1 MKAVLCKSY
10 GPPENLVLE
19 EIDRPSPGKGQVLID
34 IYSTGLNFPD
44 TLQIQGKYQFQPPF
58 PFTPASEVAG
68 KVAAVGEGV
77 TALSVGDR
85 VMAMV
90 GTGGMAEQVVA
101 EAAAAETFPDSMAFD
116 TAAGFGMIYGTSY
129 HALKQRAEL
138 KPEETLLVLG
148 ASGGVGIAAVEL
160 GKVLGARVIAAAS
173 TDEKLDIAKR
183 YGADELVNY
192 GDGQLKEKVKELTG
206 GKGADVIYDPV
217 GGDLFDQ
224 CARCINWKGR
234 ILVVGFASGTIPK
247 YPINLALLKGCQ
259 LVGVFWGSFRKREPQ
274 VHQQNCRDL
283 FELFGRGELKPLI
296 SQVFPLEK
304 YVDALNVFVNRQAV
318 GKIVMRIR
326 DE

>member
-19 EIDRPSPGKGQVLID
+19 EIDAPSPGKGQLLID

-44 TLQIQGKYQFQPPF
+44 TLQIQGTYQFQPPF

-68 KVAAVGEGV
+68 KVAEIGEGV
-77 TALSVGDR
+77 TDLKVGER

-90 GTGGMAEQVVA
+90 GVGGMAEQVVA
-101 EAAAAETFPDSMAFD
+101 DVAAADTIPDSMVFD

-129 HALKQRAEL
+129 HALKQRADL
-138 KPEETLLVLG
+138 QPEETLLVLG

-160 GKVLGARVIAAAS
+160 GKTMGARVIAAAS
-173 TDEKLDIAKR
+173 TDEKLNVAKQH
-183 YGADELVNY
+183 GADDLVNY

-206 GKGADVIYDPV
+206 GRGADVIYDPV

-224 CARCINWKGR
+224 ATRCINWKGR

-259 LVGVFWGSFRKREPQ
+259 LVGVFWGAFRKREPQ
-274 VHQQNCRDL
+274 VYQQNCRDL
-283 FELFGRGELKPLI
+283 FELFGRGQLKPLI